1 MNFWCI
7 FFLHKKYQGSLRR
20 ALVSVSNTQVW
31 SHFLCWLLTGH
42 GCTVLFLF
50 CFFPVPTVIKPKAI
64 THWFQTLKHCHLVQ
78 GSGTLQCHLGVVCWV
93 QHTLYSY
100 SHHLFPEMGLQS
112 YLRVSSSSMPHV
124 HLNPCLGLCGSES
137 PVEAFLNAQWWPT
150 DEDTFCGKIT

>member
-20 ALVSVSNTQVW
+20 ALVNMSNSQVW

-50 CFFPVPTVIKPKAI
+50 CFSLYPQSWKPKAI
-64 THWFQTLKHCHLVQ
+64 THWFQTLKHCPLVQ
-78 GSGTLQCHLGVVCWV
+78 GSGTLQCHLGVVCWA

-100 SHHLFPEMGLQS
+100 SNHLFPELGLQS
-112 YLRVSSSSMPHV
+112 YL
-124 HLNPCLGLCGSES
+124 GSLLLQCHTCTWTPAS
-137 PVEAFLNAQWWPT
+137 GSVAQKALWKHSWMHSDGRLT
-150 DEDTFCGKIT
+150 KILFVGK